1 MRSKR
6 RRASKHILQ
15 IKQSYAPA
23 GSAAAYKTVFLYGGE
38 MMTEQEIM
46 AFARAEFYWLHA
58 HPELAYEEYETTARL
73 RAAFERFGIRVLDVP
88 LETGLVAAIGTGKQP
103 IVALRT
109 DIDALPVAEATSL
122 PYRSVYER
130 KMHACGHDFH
140 MAAVL
145 AAALLLKEREAELE
159 GTVYIVCQPAEEAPG
174 GARCVLDTGVLNDV
188 RVMFGIHTRPI
199 YSVGTFGLSEGGMM
213 ASVDKFELTFTGVGT
228 HAAQPDRGCDP
239 VVMAAQF
246 VTAAQAIVS
255 RNVNPLRPAVLSVTH
270 IKAGNTWNVLPEYAR
285 MEGTIRL
292 FDADDRTLVKR
303 RMEELAAG
311 IAAGFGGQAETIW
324 TAGPPAIVNT
334 PRWAALAR
342 ESAAAEG
349 FAVVDAAPWMAG
361 EDFAYYQESMES
373 CFAFVGTGLGPENHH
388 PQFTVDPEG
397 IAQTARYLARVA
409 VTSLRALKRDFRA

>member
-1 MRSKR
+1 
-6 RRASKHILQ
+6 
-15 IKQSYAPA
+15 
-23 GSAAAYKTVFLYGGE
+23 

-46 AFARAEFYWLHA
+46 EFARAEFYWLHE
-58 HPELAYEEYETTARL
+58 HPELAYEEFETTARL

-88 LETGLVAAIGTGKQP
+88 IETGLVAAVGSGEKP

-109 DIDALPVAEATSL
+109 DIDALPVTEATELS
-122 PYRSVYER
+122 YRSVYEG

-145 AAALLLKEREAELE
+145 AAALLLKEQEKELR

-174 GARCVLDTGVLNDV
+174 GARRVLDTGVLNDV
-188 RVMFGIHTRPI
+188 TAIFGIHTRPI
-199 YSVGTFGLSEGGMM
+199 YPVGTFGLSEGGMM

-246 VTAAQAIVS
+246 VTAAQTIVS

-270 IKAGNTWNVLPEYAR
+270 IEAGNTWNVLPECAR

-292 FDADDRTLVKR
+292 FDADDRALVKR

-311 IAAGFGGQAETIW
+311 IAAGFGGR
-324 TAGPPAIVNT
+324 AGGGGRGGLHRCGCRAMDGGRGLRVLS
-334 PRWAALAR
+334 R
-342 ESAAAEG
+342 
-349 FAVVDAAPWMAG
+349 VDG
-361 EDFAYYQESMES
+361 ELFCICRD
-373 CFAFVGTGLGPENHH
+373 GTR
-388 PQFTVDPEG
+388 T
-397 IAQTARYLARVA
+397 
-409 VTSLRALKRDFRA
+409 

>member
-1 MRSKR
+1 
-6 RRASKHILQ
+6 
-15 IKQSYAPA
+15 
-23 GSAAAYKTVFLYGGE
+23 
-38 MMTEQEIM
+38 MTEQEIM
-46 AFARAEFYWLHA
+46 EFAHGEFCWLHA
-58 HPELAYEEYETTARL
+58 HPELAYEEFETTARL
-73 RAAFERFGIRVLDVP
+73 RAAFERFGIRVLDAP
-88 LETGLVAAIGTGKQP
+88 LETGLVAAIGTGAQP

-109 DIDALPVAEATSL
+109 DIDALPVTEATAL
-122 PYRSVYER
+122 PYRSVYEG

-174 GARCVLDTGVLNDV
+174 GARRVLDTGVLDDV

-199 YSVGTFGLSEGGMM
+199 YPVGTLGLCEGGMM
-213 ASVDKFELTFTGVGT
+213 ASVDKFEITFTGVGT

-239 VVMAAQF
+239 IVTAAQF
-246 VTAAQAIVS
+246 VTAAQTIAA

-270 IKAGNTWNVLPEYAR
+270 IEAGNTWNVLPECAR

-292 FDADDRTLVKR
+292 FDADDRALVKR

-311 IAAGFGGQAETIW
+311 IGAGFGGHAEISW
-324 TAGPPAIVNT
+324 TAGPPAVVNT
-334 PRWAALAR
+334 PRWNALAR
-342 ESAAAEG
+342 DVAAEEG
-349 FAVVDAAPWMAG
+349 FAVVDAQPWMAG

-388 PQFTVDPEG
+388 PQFAVDPAAIPQVG
-397 IAQTARYLARVA
+397 RYLACMA
-409 VTSLRALKRDFRA
+409 EKSLWELKRDFRA